1 MGPDNLLHSSIHESD
16 STALTG
22 TMEQSG
28 LSTPPDGLING
39 YHGGNMTVKILMI
52 VFSSI
57 ALYNALE
64 LFILLFLTFQQYRG
78 LYFWALFVSV
88 TFGVIPH
95 TIGYLL
101 EFFRLAPLWVGLM
114 ISTIGFYCMV
124 PMQSVVLYSRLHL
137 VVQNHRL
144 LRFVLW
150 LIIIDAVILLIPT
163 TVLTFSTAYVGTIP
177 IIRGYN
183 VMERMQLAWFC
194 AQEFL
199 ISGIYISETVKL
211 LRLMPEKDRRRT
223 RIMYE
228 LLAINLLIILMDVG
242 LLLVEYIGFYSLQTT
257 LKPMVYSIKLKLEF
271 GVLGKLVAL
280 VQTHRSQPT
289 SSEHEEYPGFVDPT
303 QLTTDVTHA
312 APIQSR
318 DHRGMRS
325 WNNISMESLS
335 TSEQRIRPSTRSTDS
350 PHPS

>member
-1 MGPDNLLHSSIHESD
+1 MGQD
-16 STALTG
+16 S
-22 TMEQSG
+22 
-28 LSTPPDGLING
+28 LSTPPDGLIGG
-39 YHGGNMTVKILMI
+39 YHGGDMTVKILMI
-52 VFSSI
+52 VFMSI

-64 LFILLFLTFQQYRG
+64 LVILLFLTFQQYRG
-78 LYFWALFVSV
+78 LYFWTLFVSV
-88 TFGVIPH
+88 VLGVIPH
-95 TIGYLL
+95 AIGYLL
-101 EFFRLAPLWVGLM
+101 EFFRLAPLWVGLV
-114 ISTIGFYCMV
+114 ISTIGWYAMV
-124 PMQSVVLYSRLHL
+124 PGQSVVLYSRLHL
-137 VVQNHRL
+137 VVQDHRV

-150 LIIIDAVILLIPT
+150 VIIIDAIVLLIPT
-163 TVLTFSTAYVGTIP
+163 TVLTFATAYVGTIP

-194 AQEFL
+194 AQEIL
-199 ISGIYISETVKL
+199 ISGIYIAETVKL

-228 LLAINLLIILMDVG
+228 LLAINFVIILMDVG

-257 LKPMVYSIKLKLEF
+257 LKAMVYSVKLKLEF
-271 GVLGKLVAL
+271 GVLGKLIAL

-289 SSEHEEYPGFVDPT
+289 SSEREEYPGFVDPT

-318 DHRGMRS
+318 ERRGMRS

-335 TSEQRIRPSTRSTDS
+335 TSEQCIRPSTRSSES